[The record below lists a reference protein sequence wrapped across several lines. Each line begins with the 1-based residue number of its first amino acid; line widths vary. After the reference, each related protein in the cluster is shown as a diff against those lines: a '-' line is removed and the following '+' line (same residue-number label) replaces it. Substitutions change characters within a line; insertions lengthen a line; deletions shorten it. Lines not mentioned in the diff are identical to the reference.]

1 MIQEIECL
9 DTETAPSRF
18 AGSYLYET
26 LPDGTITGLYLK
38 SGFDY
43 RGAALAVIELK
54 LPGIA
59 SHLKSNFDYRGFFL
73 AQIRREFPGIRIA
86 EGRGNKGASKKWIGA
101 FGTQLIR
108 EIEAIKAGHKRNAGC
123 DCGEE
128 DFCRRCELSDA
139 KALES
144 HVRSAPLAILKR
156 FLKEKDWKA
165 LLNSKGQIKAGA
177 DLMPTLRKLAAR
189 VSESKGHRKA

>member
-59 SHLKSNFDYRGFFL
+59 SHLKSNFDYRGSFWHRL
-73 AQIRREFPGIRIA
+73 GGSSPESVSPKVVEIR
-86 EGRGNKGASKKWIGA
+86 
-101 FGTQLIR
+101 
-108 EIEAIKAGHKRNAGC
+108 
-123 DCGEE
+123 
-128 DFCRRCELSDA
+128 
-139 KALES
+139 
-144 HVRSAPLAILKR
+144 
-156 FLKEKDWKA
+156 
-165 LLNSKGQIKAGA
+165 
-177 DLMPTLRKLAAR
+177 
-189 VSESKGHRKA
+189 GHRRNG